1 MEAREKMKKENNSS
15 FMKNVAMLMIAQ
27 VLIKILGFVYRLVI
41 INIDG
46 FGDIGNGYYDAG
58 YTVYSL
64 LLTLSSVGIPT
75 IISKLVS
82 ERVAIGDHKGA
93 HRIFKTSLK
102 IFTLIGAFFSLVLFF
117 GAGIIAKNILNVP
130 DVKYV
135 LMVLAPAI
143 MFVASSAVLR
153 GYFAG
158 LGSMKSTSISQT
170 LEQFFN
176 CVLTIT
182 FVYALVG
189 KDPAIMAE
197 IGRAHV

>member
-1 MEAREKMKKENNSS
+1 M
-15 FMKNVAMLMIAQ
+15 
-27 VLIKILGFVYRLVI
+27 
-41 INIDG
+41 D
-46 FGDIGNGYYDAG
+46 YYAG

-117 GAGIIAKNILNVP
+117 GAGRIAKNILNVP
-130 DVKYV
+130 DVNMYS
-135 LMVLAPAI
+135 MVLAPAI

-158 LGSMKSTSISQT
+158 LGVWNQQVFLK
-170 LEQFFN
+170 
-176 CVLTIT
+176 
-182 FVYALVG
+182 
-189 KDPAIMAE
+189 
-197 IGRAHV
+197 H